1 MLQIGDRVVSLE
13 LLEEKFI
20 CDLDKCQGQCCV
32 DGESGAPL
40 EEGEKELI
48 EKNYPVFK
56 DYLRKESV
64 ESIEK
69 QGFSVVDRDGE
80 VVTPLLNGEEC
91 VYVIFENEI
100 AKCAIEKAFFDKKI
114 SFRKPISCH
123 LYPVR
128 LKNLYDK
135 IEAVNY
141 HKWSVCEPAREL
153 GCKKNVVVYKF
164 LKDALIRKFGE
175 DWYNELD
182 EVAEQYN
189 KEKSKQIKNN
199 L

>member
-1 MLQIGDRVVSLE
+1 MLQIGDKVVSLE

-20 CDLDKCQGQCCV
+20 CDLDQCKGQCCV

-56 DYLRKESV
+56 KYLRKESI

-69 QGFSVVDRDGE
+69 QGYTVIDRDGE
-80 VVTPLLNGEEC
+80 TVTPLLDGEEC
-91 VYVIFENEI
+91 VYAIFENGI
-100 AKCAIEKAFFDKKI
+100 AKCAIEKAYFDKKI
-114 SFRKPISCH
+114 TFRKPISCH
-123 LYPVR
+123 LYPIR
-128 LKNLYDK
+128 LKNLYDN

-164 LKDALIRKFGE
+164 LKDALVRRYGI

-182 EVAEQYN
+182 EVAEIYL
-189 KEKSKQIKNN
+189 KEKKQSNKK
-199 L
+199 

>member
-1 MLQIGDRVVSLE
+1 MLQIGNKVVSLE

-20 CDLDKCQGQCCV
+20 CDLDQCKGQCCV

-56 DYLRKESV
+56 KYLRKESIK
-64 ESIEK
+64 SIEK
-69 QGFSVVDRDGE
+69 QGFTVVDRDGE
-80 VVTPLLNGEEC
+80 TVTPLLDGEEC
-91 VYVIFENEI
+91 VYAIFENGI
-100 AKCAIEKAFFDKKI
+100 AKCAIEKAYFDKKI
-114 SFRKPISCH
+114 TFRKPISCH
-123 LYPVR
+123 LYPIR
-128 LKNLYDK
+128 LKNLYDN

-153 GCKKNVVVYKF
+153 GCKKNVIVYKF
-164 LKDALIRKFGE
+164 LKDALVRRYGL

-182 EVAEQYN
+182 EVAEIYY
-189 KEKSKQIKNN
+189 KEKKQTNKK
-199 L
+199 

>member
-1 MLQIGDRVVSLE
+1 MLQIGDKVVSLE

-20 CDLDKCQGQCCV
+20 CDLDQCKGQCCV

-56 DYLRKESV
+56 KYLRKESIK
-64 ESIEK
+64 SIEK
-69 QGFSVVDRDGE
+69 QGFSVIDRDGE
-80 VVTPLLNGEEC
+80 TVTPLLNEEEC
-91 VYVIFENEI
+91 VYVIFENGI
-100 AKCAIEKAFFDKKI
+100 AKCAIEKAYFDKKI
-114 SFRKPISCH
+114 TFRKPISCH
-123 LYPVR
+123 LYPIR
-128 LKNLYDK
+128 LKNLYDN

-153 GCKKNVVVYKF
+153 GCKKNVIVYKF
-164 LKDALIRKFGE
+164 LKDALVRRYGL

-182 EVAEQYN
+182 EVAEIYY
-189 KEKSKQIKNN
+189 KEKKQTNKK
-199 L
+199 

>member
-1 MLQIGDRVVSLE
+1 MLQIGDKVVSLE

-20 CDLDKCQGQCCV
+20 CDLDQCKGQCCV

-48 EKNYPVFK
+48 EKNYPLIK
-56 DYLRKESV
+56 EYLRKESIK
-64 ESIEK
+64 SIEK
-69 QGFSVVDRDGE
+69 QGFTVIDRDGE
-80 VVTPLLNGEEC
+80 TVTPLLDGEEC
-91 VYVIFENEI
+91 VYAIFEDGI
-100 AKCAIEKAFFDKKI
+100 AKCAIEKAYFDKKI
-114 SFRKPISCH
+114 TFRKPISCH
-123 LYPVR
+123 LYPIR
-128 LKNLYDK
+128 LKNLYDN

-164 LKDALIRKFGE
+164 LKDALVRRYGF

-182 EVAEQYN
+182 EVARIYL
-189 KEKSKQIKNN
+189 KEKKQTNKK
-199 L
+199 

>member
-1 MLQIGDRVVSLE
+1 MLQIGDKVVSLE

-20 CDLDKCQGQCCV
+20 CDLDQCKGQCCV

-56 DYLRKESV
+56 KYLRKESI

-69 QGFSVVDRDGE
+69 QGFTVVDRDGE
-80 VVTPLLNGEEC
+80 TVTPLLNEEEC
-91 VYVIFENEI
+91 VYVIFENGI
-100 AKCAIEKAFFDKKI
+100 AKCAIEKAYFDKKI
-114 SFRKPISCH
+114 TFRKPISCH
-123 LYPVR
+123 LYPIR
-128 LKNLYDK
+128 LKNLYDN

-164 LKDALIRKFGE
+164 LKDALVRRYGI

-182 EVAEQYN
+182 EVAEIYL
-189 KEKSKQIKNN
+189 KEKKQSNKK
-199 L
+199 